1 MVLWKGHFFMGH
13 LENVEPLGLMVMV
26 ALVYCTVTSLSIENL
41 SRTPINGPICD
52 NRCLLVRPSTGI
64 KKYSLMVIHIIPFL
78 F

>member
-1 MVLWKGHFFMGH
+1 MVSCLIIRVANNGTLEGPFFMGH

-52 NRCLLVRPSTGI
+52 NRCLLVRPS
-64 KKYSLMVIHIIPFL
+64 F
-78 F
+78 